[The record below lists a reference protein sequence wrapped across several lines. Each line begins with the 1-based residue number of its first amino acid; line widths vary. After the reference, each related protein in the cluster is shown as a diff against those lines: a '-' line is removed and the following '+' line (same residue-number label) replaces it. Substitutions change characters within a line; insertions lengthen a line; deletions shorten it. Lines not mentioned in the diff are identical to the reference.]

1 MVFLRLRSAATYM
14 NPINYFPIHGL
25 SLKKVLIPLALALEL
40 SLSLSPNQLFFQ
52 SWFNSMLFGTLLHLK
67 RMCVALA
74 ASKLWLGFAEKEAD
88 ARTTT

>member
-25 SLKKVLIPLALALEL
+25 SLKKSFNPTSSGFGTV
-40 SLSLSPNQLFFQ
+40 SLSPNQLFFQ

>member
-40 SLSLSPNQLFFQ
+40 SLSLPQP
-52 SWFNSMLFGTLLHLK
+52 TLLSILVQFNAFWNPASLK
-67 RMCVALA
+67 ENVCSSSSSQTLV
-74 ASKLWLGFAEKEAD
+74 GVC
-88 ARTTT
+88 

>member
-40 SLSLSPNQLFFQ
+40 SLSLPQP
-52 SWFNSMLFGTLLHLK
+52 TLLSILVQFNAFWNPASLK
-67 RMCVALA
+67 ENVC
-74 ASKLWLGFAEKEAD
+74 SF
-88 ARTTT
+88 

>member
-40 SLSLSPNQLFFQ
+40 SLSPPTNS
-52 SWFNSMLFGTLLHLK
+52 SFNLGSIQCFLEPCFTLQ
-67 RMCVALA
+67 RMCVAP
-74 ASKLWLGFAEKEAD
+74 KLWLAFAEKEAD